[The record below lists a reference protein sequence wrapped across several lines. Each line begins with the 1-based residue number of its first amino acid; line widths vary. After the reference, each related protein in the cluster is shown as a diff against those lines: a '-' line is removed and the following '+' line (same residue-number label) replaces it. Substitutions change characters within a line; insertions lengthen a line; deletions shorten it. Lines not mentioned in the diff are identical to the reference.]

1 MKTLTVR
8 ADDDVRELVMFPEL
22 SGYQLLF
29 YSTWANETIV
39 LEDFDILKSYPEE
52 QVWPWCAYCQ
62 KFLHPVGAHRKSKAH
77 RKCIKFCGLNGVE
90 DKRRRVMQCFFGAVV
105 LMSLGNCRTQVT
117 RLNRQM

>member
-1 MKTLTVR
+1 MREAVALFTRFVHRTGGGQGLLLSQWIPVR

-90 DKRRRVMQCFFGAVV
+90 DKRRRVMQ
-105 LMSLGNCRTQVT
+105 
-117 RLNRQM
+117 